1 MQNNESFSVEIITP
15 GIAAKLLET
24 NSGNRNV
31 NQWHVDFLAK
41 QMKDGKWK
49 FTAEC
54 IKIDENGEL
63 IDGQHRLLAVIKSG
77 TEHKFL
83 VARQLGSDV
92 FDVLDTGKSRSASDV
107 LSIDGFYQPELYASL
122 SKRIIEY
129 KNGVLD
135 GVVSGGD
142 KHSVRKKS
150 FTGKTT
156 NTDVLEFSRN
166 NDLVEHVKFGAKAYK
181 ELPLY
186 SKTDYA
192 FLHWM
197 FNSIS
202 ETDCRVFFEKLVGG
216 VNLSKTDPILL
227 LRNKMIE
234 NIASSIKFSSKM
246 KTALTFKTWNHF
258 REGNEMKILQY
269 FPDHAMPVPK

>member
-1 MQNNESFSVEIITP
+1 MKITQVTITP
-15 GIAAKLLET
+15 EAANDLLKLNT
-24 NSGNRNV
+24 MNRPMSKT
-31 NQWHVDFLAK
+31 HLSHL
-41 QMKDGKWK
+41 
-49 FTAEC
+49 TAMLLRGEWV
-54 IKIDENGEL
+54 ENGDAIRISKCGKL

-83 VARQLGSDV
+83 VARQLDSDV